1 MRKHIKR
8 SRKAGMPPGSLINL
22 ANGDSSPSRIILFA
36 LTDKGLV
43 ERHFDDF
50 DSYARFDVASHV
62 RWVDIDGLASTN
74 LIEALGKK
82 YNIHALS
89 LEDIL
94 NPSQR
99 PKAEEYDNHL
109 YVVARMLYFKP
120 DSGEFVSEQ
129 ISLIVCDGVILS
141 FQEKGG
147 DVFDKLRERLRKETP
162 QRRFYSTDY
171 LLYSL
176 LDLIVDHYF
185 AVLEEF
191 GEQIETLE
199 TALVNDPSPESLARL
214 HHYKTEMIYLR
225 RSVWPMREVINML
238 QHSDASFIR
247 KETRPFFNDLYDHI
261 VSAIESVEIMREI
274 LSEMLDIYLSS
285 VSQRMN
291 QVVKVLTVISTIFM
305 PLTFLVGV
313 YGMNFDYMPEL
324 RSRWGYPAVWVVML
338 TIAIAMLGVFRRKK
352 WI

>member
-8 SRKAGMPPGSLINL
+8 SRKAGLPPGSLVNL
-22 ANGDSSPSRIILFA
+22 NEGQSADTHISVFA
-36 LTDKGLV
+36 LTETGLV
-43 ERHFDDF
+43 EKRF
-50 DSYARFDVASHV
+50 DSFSAFEKFNVPARLRWIDV
-62 RWVDIDGLASTN
+62 DGLASIAT
-74 LIEALGKK
+74 IDALGKK
-82 YNIHALS
+82 FGVHALS
-89 LEDIL
+89 MEDIL

-99 PKAEEYDNHL
+99 PKIEEYGNSMYL
-109 YVVARMLYFKP
+109 VVRMLYFMP
-120 DSGEFVSEQ
+120 ESREVTTEQ
-129 ISLIVCDGVILS
+129 ISFVVSDGVVLS

-147 DVFDKLRERLRKETP
+147 DVFDKLRERLRKENG
-162 QRRFYSTDY
+162 QRRYYGADY

-176 LDLIVDHYF
+176 LDAIVDNYF
-185 AVLEEF
+185 VVLEEL

-199 TALVNDPSPESLARL
+199 QELVNDPNPDALTRL

-225 RSVWPMREVINML
+225 RSVWPMREVVNAL
-238 QHSDASFIR
+238 QHSDATFFAA
-247 KETRPFFNDLYDHI
+247 ETRPFFNDLYDHV

-305 PLTFLVGV
+305 PLTFLVGI

-324 RSRWGYPAVWVVML
+324 RSRWGYPAIWLVML
-338 TIAIAMLGVFRRKK
+338 TVAISMLVIFRRKK

>member
-8 SRKAGMPPGSLINL
+8 SRKAGLPPGSLVNL
-22 ANGDSSPSRIILFA
+22 SSDSTATHIRVYA
-36 LTDKGLV
+36 LADQGLV
-43 ERHFDDF
+43 EKEFSDF
-50 DSYARFDVASHV
+50 AAFESFNIDARLRWIDV
-62 RWVDIDGLASTN
+62 DGLGSIDT
-74 LIEALGKK
+74 IEKLGKK
-82 YNIHALS
+82 FQIHALS

-99 PKAEEYDNHL
+99 PKIEEYDNSIYL
-109 YVVARMLYFKP
+109 VVRMLYFLP
-120 DSGEFVSEQ
+120 QSREVTTEQ
-129 ISLIVCDGVILS
+129 ISFFVSDGVVVS

-147 DVFDKLRERLRKETP
+147 DVFDKLRERLRKENGN
-162 QRRFYSTDY
+162 RRHYGADY
-171 LLYSL
+171 LLYSM
-176 LDLIVDHYF
+176 LDSIVDNYF
-185 AVLEEF
+185 VVLEEL
-191 GEQIETLE
+191 GEQIEALE
-199 TALVNDPSPESLARL
+199 NELVTDPNPSALTRL

-225 RSVWPMREVINML
+225 RSVWPMREVVNAL
-238 QHSDASFIR
+238 QHTDVRCFDD
-247 KETRPFFNDLYDHI
+247 KTRPFFNDLYDHV

-324 RSRWGYPAVWVVML
+324 RARWGYPAVWGVML
-338 TIAIAMLGVFRRKK
+338 TIAISMLVIFRRKK

>member
-1 MRKHIKR
+1 MNRHIKR

-22 ANGDSSPSRIILFA
+22 NSGPSDETTIRVYA
-36 LTDKGLV
+36 LTESGLV
-43 ERHFDDF
+43 EEQFDT
-50 DSYARFDVASHV
+50 YAAFAKFDVAARL
-62 RWVDIDGLASTN
+62 RWIDVDGLGSLEA
-74 LIEALGKK
+74 IEALGKQFG
-82 YNIHALS
+82 IHALA

-99 PKAEEYDNHL
+99 PKIEEYEDST
-109 YVVARMLYFKP
+109 YVVLRMLYFMP
-120 DSGEFVSEQ
+120 QCHEVTTEQ
-129 ISLIVCDGVILS
+129 ISFVITKDTVLS

-147 DVFDKLRERLRKETP
+147 DVFDKLRARLRKDYGT
-162 QRRFYSTDY
+162 RRRVTADY

-176 LDLIVDHYF
+176 LDAIIDNYF
-185 AVLEEF
+185 VVLEEL
-191 GEQIETLE
+191 GEQIEALE
-199 TALVNDPSPESLARL
+199 QEFVTDPNTTALTRL

-225 RSVWPMREVINML
+225 RSVWPMREVINAL
-238 QHSDASFIR
+238 QHSDAEYVNA
-247 KETRPFFNDLYDHI
+247 ETRPFLNDLYDHI
-261 VSAIESVEIMREI
+261 VSVIESVEIMREI

-324 RSRWGYPAVWVVML
+324 RWRWGYPAVWGVIL
-338 TIAIAMLGVFRRKK
+338 TIVASMLFLFKRKK

>member
-8 SRKAGMPPGSLINL
+8 SRKAGLPPGSLINL
-22 ANGDSSPSRIILFA
+22 ANGDGNPSTISLFA

-43 ERHFDDF
+43 ERRFDDF
-50 DSYARFDVASHV
+50 AAFEHFDIPARV
-62 RWVDIDGLASTN
+62 RWVDVDGLTSTAM
-74 LIEALGKK
+74 IEALGKK
-82 YNIHALS
+82 FNVHALS

-99 PKAEEYDNHL
+99 PKAEEYDKHL

-120 DSGEFVSEQ
+120 ENREIVSEQ
-129 ISLIVCDGVILS
+129 ISLIISDGVLLS

-147 DVFDKLRERLRKETP
+147 DVFDKLRERLRNEAA
-162 QRRFYSTDY
+162 QRRFYSADH
-171 LLYSL
+171 LLYAL
-176 LDLIVDHYF
+176 LDLIIDHYF
-185 AVLEEF
+185 VVLEEL
-191 GEQIETLE
+191 GEQIESLE
-199 TALVNDPSPESLARL
+199 QELVRDPTPEALARL
-214 HHYKTEMIYLR
+214 HHFKTEMIYLR
-225 RSVWPMREVINML
+225 RSVWPMREVINTL
-238 QHSDASFIR
+238 QHSDASFIG
-247 KETRPFFNDLYDHI
+247 KDTRPFFNDLYDHI
-261 VSAIESVEIMREI
+261 VSVIESVEIMREI

-324 RSRWGYPAVWVVML
+324 RWKWGYPAIWLVML
-338 TIAIAMLGVFRRKK
+338 AIVIAMLALFRRKK